1 MEPAA
6 RAAPTVMSG
15 EAQTLRVV
23 DRVSHHRPAGSPPD
37 RARVI
42 RVLAVLAM
50 ALLPWLVAPGEVQPD
65 TKIDLTLSPWT
76 YLARSVDAWNGHA
89 GLGELQ
95 NQAYGYLFP
104 MGPVFGIGHSLGLPA
119 WACQRVWWTILL
131 LVAFLGVQ
139 RLVRELR
146 LAGPSVALLA
156 AAAYALC
163 PRVLTL
169 LAENSSEAWPMAV
182 APWLVLAA
190 RPLLRA
196 ELDRRGV
203 LRSVAASGLLAAALG
218 GVNAAASGLMLVIPF
233 LFLLTHPQG
242 RRRIGW
248 WVLGVLAG
256 ALWWLLPLLVLGGY
270 GYPFLDFIETAS
282 MTTAVT
288 STPNV
293 LRGNSDW
300 IAYILDSAGHPTWQ
314 SGWTSAQSLV
324 SIVATSAVAG
334 IGLVGVARLRS
345 HLGRFALLSVLVGTV
360 FMTIGHHGV
369 VGSPVAGQARALLD
383 GSLAPL
389 RNVHKADAL
398 IRLPVVLG
406 LAVVLDRLRRS
417 REVAARLTAAAL
429 VVLVAA
435 AMTPIWQGRLADSG
449 GYRAVPVSW
458 SVMAHR
464 IDAAAERA
472 GGSTLLFPNARTAT
486 YDWGTTSDDPMSAL
500 AASPLVFRAAAPL
513 GEPGATRMLDTADQ
527 LASSGEVQPGLAAGL
542 ARMGIARIVV
552 RHSIASTVGAQ
563 PWSLVEA
570 TLRRSPGF
578 AYAGSAGTGTDRLT
592 LWTVSESRTVA
603 AYARDD
609 DLRVVGGPESIF
621 DLATVGALAPDQGAQ
636 IVGGTTAVGATVPNV
651 VTDSLRWRS
660 YNNGVSAADGYSPT
674 LTGADRTPDHIGA
687 RDLPPGGDPA
697 NQPVRELIGM
707 SSWSA
712 SSSGA
717 DPTARTYAGP
727 GAGIAAAFDDDPDTA
742 WRTGD
747 HESDASL
754 SFTPTSR
761 TPLREVDVD
770 LASGPGLDRVGSVR
784 VSVGAVHGATVRV
797 ARGQTALRLRLPR
810 AATGAVRIDLK
821 VAGAATDP
829 VIGLTR
835 VSVPGQQLGSI
846 ISLPGRVDPTRTSVL
861 LRRDPREHS
870 TAATQ
875 GEDPATLRRRV
886 TFSRSGQVVPSVWVR
901 SAASGAG
908 ALQLACG
915 QAGVLRIGTSSV
927 PLRLTASAAQ
937 VAQGGLLRAQPCA
950 TSAAVAVGPQT
961 VSVAPGDG
969 VRAELVYLRRDSSAG
984 VDAGASIPA
993 RAYGALRS
1001 GDGTVRIGGGGAR
1014 VVALTEGYNRG
1025 WHASLAGRSLPAV
1038 RVDGWRQGF
1047 VVPAGAAATLHVT
1060 FGPTRWQRAGLI
1072 VGALAVLALAVLAVG
1087 SRRRGRRAV
1096 ADGPDVT
1103 DPSYDGAAPGPTRVT
1118 VMAAV
1123 LSVGV
1128 GVLMSGLAGVV
1139 VGALCLL
1146 VPRRLVGWGIG
1157 GSMAVAGVL
1166 LASLGVVDQ
1175 RSVGAILGQLAGTV
1189 TACLLARCLA
1199 GVRTGSGGGP
1209 APAPA
1214 APPGPPTPA
1223 PPRSSAP
1230 SPRPASS

>member
-1 MEPAA
+1 M
-6 RAAPTVMSG
+6 
-15 EAQTLRVV
+15 
-23 DRVSHHRPAGSPPD
+23 DRVTREQPDGALPD
-37 RARVI
+37 RARVV

-50 ALLPWLVAPGEVQPD
+50 ALLPWLVAPGQVQPD

-131 LVAFLGVQ
+131 LVAFLGVA

-190 RPLLRA
+190 RPLVRA
-196 ELDRRGV
+196 DLDRRGV
-203 LRSVAASGLLAAALG
+203 LRAVAVGGLLAAALG
-218 GVNAAASGLMLVIPF
+218 GVNAAASGLMLVVPF
-233 LFLLTHPQG
+233 LFLITHPRG

-248 WVLGVLAG
+248 WAVGVLAG
-256 ALWWLLPLLVLGGY
+256 ASWWLLPLLVLGGY

-293 LRGNSDW
+293 LRGDSDW

-314 SGWTSAQSLV
+314 AGWTSAQSLV
-324 SIVATSAVAG
+324 SILATSAVAG
-334 IGLVGVARLRS
+334 VGLVGVARLRS
-345 HLGRFALLSVLVGTV
+345 HLGRFAVLSVLVGTV
-360 FMTIGHHGV
+360 FMTVGHHGV
-369 VGSPVAGQARALLD
+369 VGSPVAVQVRALLD

-417 REVAARLTAAAL
+417 REVAARLVAAAL

-449 GYRAVPVSW
+449 GYRAVPASW
-458 SVMAHR
+458 SAMAHR

-527 LASSGEVQPGLAAGL
+527 LAASGQVQPGLAAGL
-542 ARMGIARIVV
+542 ARMGIARVVV

-578 AYAGSAGTGTDRLT
+578 AYAGSTGTGTGTDRLT
-592 LWTVSESRTVA
+592 LWTVGGSQTVA
-603 AYARDD
+603 AYPQGH
-609 DLRVVGGPESIF
+609 DLRVVGGPESVF
-621 DLATVGALAPDQGAQ
+621 DLSTVGALSPNDWTQV
-636 IVGGTTAVGATVPNV
+636 VGGTTGAGGAVPDV

-660 YNNGVSAADGYSPT
+660 YNNGVSATDGYSPT
-674 LTGADRTPDHIGA
+674 LTRDDTTPDHIGA

-697 NQPVRELIGM
+697 SQPVRALIGM
-707 SSWSA
+707 TSWSA

-717 DPTARTYAGP
+717 DPTAATYAGP
-727 GAGIAAAFDDDPDTA
+727 GAGIAAAFDDDPATA

-747 HESDASL
+747 HEATASL
-754 SFTPTSR
+754 SFTPSAR

-770 LASGPGLDRVGSVR
+770 LASGPGLDRIGSLR
-784 VSVGAVHGATVRV
+784 LSVGAVRGPTVQV
-797 ARGQTALRLRLPR
+797 ARGQTAVRLQLPR
-810 AATGAVRIDLK
+810 AATGTVRVELH
-821 VAGAATDP
+821 VAGVPTDP
-829 VIGLTR
+829 VMGLTG
-835 VSVPGQQLGSI
+835 VSVPGQRLGSVI
-846 ISLPGRVDPTRTSVL
+846 ALPGRVDPTRTSVL
-861 LRRDPREHS
+861 LRRDPRERS
-870 TAATQ
+870 TAAAQ
-875 GEDPATLRRRV
+875 GEDPALLARRV
-886 TFSRSGQVVPSVWVR
+886 TFSRSGPVAPSVWVR
-901 SAASGAG
+901 SEGGHAG
-908 ALQLACG
+908 GLQLACG
-915 QAGVLRIGTSSV
+915 AAGVLHVGTTSV

-937 VAQGGLLRAQPCA
+937 IAQGALLHAAPCT
-950 TSAAVAVGPQT
+950 TSAAVAAGPQT
-961 VSVAPGDG
+961 VSVTPGSG
-969 VRAELVYLRRDSSAG
+969 VRAELVYLQPRSAAG
-984 VDAGASIPA
+984 VGTATDRTSVSA
-993 RAYGALRS
+993 RASGALRS
-1001 GDGTVRIGGGGAR
+1001 GDGTVRVDGGGTR

-1025 WHASLAGRSLPAV
+1025 WHASLAGRSLPTV

-1047 VVPAGAAATLHVT
+1047 VVPPGPAATVHVT
-1060 FGPTRWQRAGLI
+1060 FGPTRWQRAGLL
-1072 VGALAVLALAVLAVG
+1072 VGALAVLALAALAVAT
-1087 SRRRGRRAV
+1087 RRRTRRVPAHEI
-1096 ADGPDVT
+1096 DPTDVENET
-1103 DPSYDGAAPGPTRVT
+1103 GGGV
-1118 VMAAV
+1118 VVAAV

-1128 GVLMSGLAGVV
+1128 GVLMSGPAGAV
-1139 VGALCLL
+1139 VGVLCML
-1146 VPRRLVGWGIG
+1146 VPRRLLGWGIG
-1157 GSMAVAGVL
+1157 GSMALAGVL
-1166 LASLGVVDQ
+1166 LAGLGVVDQ
-1175 RSVGAILGQLAGTV
+1175 RSAGAILGQLAGTV
-1189 TACLLARCLA
+1189 TACLLARCPPRR
-1199 GVRTGSGGGP
+1199 RTGSADGP
-1209 APAPA
+1209 APAPD
-1214 APPGPPTPA
+1214 APPGSPTSSPPPPT
-1223 PPRSSAP
+1223 AP

>member
-1 MEPAA
+1 
-6 RAAPTVMSG
+6 MSG
-15 EAQTLRVV
+15 DAQTLRVV
-23 DRVSHHRPAGSPPD
+23 DRVTHQQPGGLPD
-37 RARVI
+37 RARVV
-42 RVLAVLAM
+42 RVLAALAM
-50 ALLPWLVAPGEVQPD
+50 ALLPWLVAPGQVQPD

-104 MGPVFGIGHSLGLPA
+104 MGPVFGIGHSLGLPP

-131 LVAFLGVQ
+131 LVAFLGVD

-146 LAGPSVALLA
+146 LAGPSVALVA

-182 APWLVLAA
+182 VPWLVLAA
-190 RPLLRA
+190 RPLLRTD
-196 ELDRRGV
+196 LDRRAV
-203 LRSVAASGLLAAALG
+203 LRAVATGGLLAAALG
-218 GVNAAASGLMLVIPF
+218 GVNAAASGLMLLVPF
-233 LFLLTHPQG
+233 LFLITHPQG

-248 WVLGVLAG
+248 WAVGIVAG

-293 LRGNSDW
+293 LRGDSDW

-314 SGWTSAQSLV
+314 AGWTSAQSLV
-324 SIVATSAVAG
+324 SILTTCAVAG

-345 HLGRFALLSVLVGTV
+345 HLGRFALLSVLVGMV
-360 FMTIGHHGV
+360 FMTVGHRGV
-369 VGSPVAGQARALLD
+369 IGSPVAGEVRALLD

-389 RNVHKADAL
+389 RNVHKADSL

-406 LAVVLDRLRRS
+406 LAVVLDGLRRS
-417 REVAARLTAAAL
+417 REAATRLIAAAL
-429 VVLVAA
+429 VLLIAA
-435 AMTPIWQGRLADSG
+435 AMTPLWQGRLADSG
-449 GYRAVPVSW
+449 GYGAVPASW
-458 SVMAHR
+458 SAMAQR
-464 IDAAAERA
+464 IDAAAQRA

-500 AASPLVFRAAAPL
+500 ADSPLVFRAAAPL

-527 LASSGEVQPGLAAGL
+527 LASSGQVQPGLAAGL
-542 ARMGIARIVV
+542 ARMGIARVVV

-570 TLRRSPGF
+570 TLRRSRGF
-578 AYAGSAGTGTDRLT
+578 AYAGSTGTGTDRLT
-592 LWTVSESRTVA
+592 LWTVSGSRTVA
-603 AYARDD
+603 AYAQDH
-609 DLRVVGGPESIF
+609 DLRVVGGPESVF
-621 DLATVGALAPDQGAQ
+621 DLATVGVVAPNYWLRM
-636 IVGGTTAVGATVPNV
+636 VGGTTSTGGAVPNV

-660 YNNGVSAADGYSPT
+660 YNNGVSATDGYSPT
-674 LTGADRTPDHIGA
+674 LTRDDTTPDHIGA

-697 NQPVRELIGM
+697 TQPVRSLIGM
-707 SSWSA
+707 SAWSA

-717 DPTARTYAGP
+717 DPTAATYAGP
-727 GAGIAAAFDDDPDTA
+727 GAGIAAAFDDDPATA

-747 HESDASL
+747 HESTARL

-770 LASGPGLDRVGSVR
+770 LASGAGLDRVGSLR
-784 VSVGAVHGATVRV
+784 LSVGAVHGTTVRV
-797 ARGQTALRLRLPR
+797 AGGRTAVRLRLPR
-810 AATGAVRIDLK
+810 AAIGTVRIELT
-821 VAGAATDP
+821 VAGVPTDP
-829 VIGLTR
+829 VMGLTW
-835 VSVPGQQLGSI
+835 VSVPGQQLGSVI
-846 ISLPGRVDPTRTSVL
+846 ALPGRVDPTRTSVL
-861 LRRDPREHS
+861 LRRDPRERS
-870 TAATQ
+870 TAATE
-875 GEDPATLRRRV
+875 GEDPAVLTRRV
-886 TFSRSGQVVPSVWVR
+886 TFSRAGEVGPSVWVR
-901 SAASGAG
+901 SDGTHVGAV
-908 ALQLACG
+908 QLACG
-915 QAGVLRIGTSSV
+915 AAGVLRIGTTSV

-937 VAQGGLLRAQPCA
+937 VAQRGLLRAEPCA

-961 VSVAPGDG
+961 VAVTPGSG
-969 VRAELVYLRRDSSAG
+969 VRAELVYLQWHPAAG
-984 VDAGASIPA
+984 PTTSVSILTGDDRTSVPA

-1001 GDGTVRIGGGGAR
+1001 GDGTVRVGGGGAR

-1025 WHASLAGRSLPAV
+1025 WHASLAGRSLTPA

-1047 VVPAGAAATLHVT
+1047 VLPPGAAATVHVT
-1060 FGPTRWQRAGLI
+1060 FGPTRWQRAGLLL
-1072 VGALAVLALAVLAVG
+1072 GALAVLVLATVAVAT
-1087 SRRRGRRAV
+1087 RRRGRPAV
-1096 ADGPDVT
+1096 ADWGDPAYDEREARGGVVT
-1103 DPSYDGAAPGPTRVT
+1103 AA
-1118 VMAAV
+1118 A

-1139 VGALCLL
+1139 VGVLCLL
-1146 VPRRLVGWGIG
+1146 VPRRFLGWGIG
-1157 GSMAVAGVL
+1157 GSMALAGVL
-1166 LASLGVVDQ
+1166 LAGLGVVDQ
-1175 RSVGAILGQLAGTV
+1175 RSAGAILGQLAGTV

-1199 GVRTGSGGGP
+1199 RGRIGSGDGP

-1214 APPGPPTPA
+1214 APPGSPTSA
-1223 PPRSSAP
+1223 PPRSTAP